1 MTWHHITSHH
11 MTWHVATNHIT
22 SSHVTSQPTTL
33 LHLSPQP
40 TSWHYNT
47 SHHHHGTV
55 EGSLTP
61 KTRFGHRRASS
72 PCPHSII
79 GKVFLWSIAYSS
91 FPFWNF
97 HPRLARLYLHR
108 IFFWSFC
115 FILLQFWVVWDA
127 SGGTRHTC
135 FASFCL
141 VLCSS
146 TSANTSRA
154 SATHVFVCLCVH
166 VWVCVCVC
174 AWVWTKLIGRDLDLD
189 PVWI

>member
-1 MTWHHITSHH
+1 

-61 KTRFGHRRASS
+61 KTRFGHRSASS
-72 PCPHSII
+72 PCPHSI
-79 GKVFLWSIAYSS
+79 GKVFLWSIVYSS

-97 HPRLARLYLHR
+97 RPRLARLYLHR
-108 IFFWSFC
+108 IFFGRFASSYFSFGSSGTLLEVLG
-115 FILLQFWVVWDA
+115 IL
-127 SGGTRHTC
+127 C

-146 TSANTSRA
+146 TSANT
-154 SATHVFVCLCVH
+154 THVFVCLCVH

-174 AWVWTKLIGRDLDLD
+174 AWVWTKLIRRDLDLD